1 MVLEKRE
8 TPKEVWYLMEQTCTV
23 VGVPTNARITEDIS
37 RWEWVRDKI
46 IEAKGFIVPDED
58 FRAGR
63 RARKMHGEGD
73 VRPSFASATA
83 RARTCLAGAHEDLL
97 EPVGAGRRRRGL
109 RSVLAELKI
118 SGWGGTQEAISS
130 WSSLPK

>member
-63 RARKMHGEGD
+63 RARKMHGEWEWG
-73 VRPSFASATA
+73 PT
-83 RARTCLAGAHEDLL
+83 RTSLD
-97 EPVGAGRRRRGL
+97 PRGAGRRRRGPS
-109 RSVLAELKI
+109 SVLA
-118 SGWGGTQEAISS
+118 
-130 WSSLPK
+130 